1 MSVLFVFFLFLIQL
15 NSFQIDL
22 GVMSIHLLTLLLLYP
37 EQRSGRHSAPG
48 SHLRR
53 NHETFS
59 MEADKKEKTRH
70 NQFIK
75 TAQPYKPKVS
85 YFQSKRSETSVCK
98 ESQGWVWNPPALL
111 SPPFPVGVHQWP
123 EQKEKQR
130 GDCGH
135 RRPRDTPLSL
145 PFQWAAGV
153 GCSDEEAENVTLLLA
168 AWWREHGKGTGG
180 L

>member
-1 MSVLFVFFLFLIQL
+1 MILESR
-15 NSFQIDL
+15 
-22 GVMSIHLLTLLLLYP
+22 LLSTLLYP

-85 YFQSKRSETSVCK
+85 NFSIQ
-98 ESQGWVWNPPALL
+98 
-111 SPPFPVGVHQWP
+111 
-123 EQKEKQR
+123 
-130 GDCGH
+130 
-135 RRPRDTPLSL
+135 
-145 PFQWAAGV
+145 
-153 GCSDEEAENVTLLLA
+153 EE
-168 AWWREHGKGTGG
+168 
-180 L
+180 